1 MVVKFKGVLK
11 GYVRV
16 LFKTAFIMDK
26 NEMQDQ
32 IYLIKVGQSIIT
44 TCIAN
49 YENAYIYIYV
59 GYIMNLAYTLFCS
72 LSKQLAVQVLTHP
85 RHTYDYEV
93 GAFCFSASP
102 FWR

>member
-1 MVVKFKGVLK
+1 MVVKFKGVWK

-16 LFKTAFIMDK
+16 LFKTDIIMDK

-49 YENAYIYIYV
+49 YGNAYIYIY
-59 GYIMNLAYTLFCS
+59 M
-72 LSKQLAVQVLTHP
+72 
-85 RHTYDYEV
+85 
-93 GAFCFSASP
+93 
-102 FWR
+102 

>member
-16 LFKTAFIMDK
+16 LFKTPFIMDK

-32 IYLIKVGQSIIT
+32 VYLIKVGQSIIT

-49 YENAYIYIYV
+49 YENAYIYIYIYRLYNDF
-59 GYIMNLAYTLFCS
+59 GIYFILPTFKAIS
-72 LSKQLAVQVLTHP
+72 SA
-85 RHTYDYEV
+85 
-93 GAFCFSASP
+93 GADSP
-102 FWR
+102 KAHL